1 MKKTSLSL
9 PETVQSQATN
19 LETQKQ
25 TKWIKMQQS
34 QGNVCFQRGPLR
46 IKMINGTEKPQF
58 PLKFAKYT
66 VRHNEFGYNFLKKD
80 RRTLC
85 YGTD

>member
-1 MKKTSLSL
+1 MTSKHMFSKR
-9 PETVQSQATN
+9 PA
-19 LETQKQ
+19 
-25 TKWIKMQQS
+25 
-34 QGNVCFQRGPLR
+34 
-46 IKMINGTEKPQF
+46 KMIDSTEKNKI
-58 PLKFAKYT
+58 PLKFAKHT